1 MKRSFYLLMISSI
14 VLSISIAC
22 AGETETIVEEKIV
35 EVEVE
40 KIVEKEVEVEK
51 IVEKERVVEKVV
63 PPPDYKPGNRGDVA
77 REDTLIITGFG
88 PGATQWEG
96 FDNLNPY
103 SLGGLG
109 RVRGILNKTI
119 YEYMYYYNHNTGE
132 EMPWLATSY
141 DTHTDGMGVDVTL
154 RKGIEWSDGE
164 SFTCDDVK
172 YTIELLRDTP
182 ELVFASDMNEWVKD
196 VNCKDDHNFT
206 INLNKPNVRFFYFYF
221 VENSEIHIQ
230 ILPKHIWENEDPLEF
245 NNWDPDK
252 GYPVGTGPYVA
263 VEASEQGQIF
273 DRNDAWLAAETGF
286 SHLPVP
292 LRVAYIPPGSADT
305 AVARNINNEFDV
317 ASINEIKTIKNISKS
332 AKCSFMHTVKS
343 RDSIKESYFKY
354 GVRAYSLDSKD
365 ELMKIIESTNNAKDL
380 ELFVR
385 VSVSNEHAE
394 IDLSKKFGAMSSEAA
409 GLLRLTKQYAKK
421 IGLSFHVGS
430 QCMHPISYSKGISE
444 IGNIIKRTK
453 IIPDFIN
460 VGGGFPT
467 IYPDLVPQSIESYF
481 EEIKNSLANLK
492 LEKLPKII
500 CEPGRAIVAES
511 GSTIVRVNL
520 RKKQKLYINDGTYG
534 SLFDAGFPN
543 IVYPSKLITNG
554 RIISK
559 KLTSFDFYGPTCD
572 SMDYMK
578 GPFILPNNIKENDYI
593 ELGQLGAY
601 GLTFRTDFNGLYSD
615 NIFEVED
622 SPIMTMYNKEIEK
635 KFLVA

>member
-1 MKRSFYLLMISSI
+1 MQKFKTVEELVNQLKPNEPVYCIRKKSI
-14 VLSISIAC
+14 QLASKFFLNKFPGDVLYAVK
-22 AGETETIVEEKIV
+22 TNPYPLVLKTIVESGI
-35 EVEVE
+35 
-40 KIVEKEVEVEK
+40 
-51 IVEKERVVEKVV
+51 
-63 PPPDYKPGNRGDVA
+63 
-77 REDTLIITGFG
+77 
-88 PGATQWEG
+88 
-96 FDNLNPY
+96 DN
-103 SLGGLG
+103 
-109 RVRGILNKTI
+109 
-119 YEYMYYYNHNTGE
+119 
-132 EMPWLATSY
+132 
-141 DTHTDGMGVDVTL
+141 
-154 RKGIEWSDGE
+154 
-164 SFTCDDVK
+164 
-172 YTIELLRDTP
+172 
-182 ELVFASDMNEWVKD
+182 
-196 VNCKDDHNFT
+196 
-206 INLNKPNVRFFYFYF
+206 
-221 VENSEIHIQ
+221 
-230 ILPKHIWENEDPLEF
+230 
-245 NNWDPDK
+245 
-252 GYPVGTGPYVA
+252 
-263 VEASEQGQIF
+263 
-273 DRNDAWLAAETGF
+273 
-286 SHLPVP
+286 
-292 LRVAYIPPGSADT
+292 
-305 AVARNINNEFDV
+305 FDV

-343 RDSIKESYFKY
+343 RESIKESYFKY

-365 ELMKIIESTNNAKDL
+365 ELIKILESTNYAKDL

-385 VSVSNEHAE
+385 ISVSNEHAE
-394 IDLSKKFGAMSSEAA
+394 IDLSKKFGAIQSEAT

-453 IIPDFIN
+453 IVPDFIN

-467 IYPDLVPQSIESYF
+467 IYPDLIPQSIESYF
-481 EEIKNSLANLK
+481 KEIKDALANLK
-492 LEKLPKII
+492 IEKLPKII

-622 SPIMTMYNKEIEK
+622 SPIMTMYNKEIDK
-635 KFLVA
+635 QFLVA